1 MNSPFDHDHDSSQDT
16 PPAGSGGSGWLWL
29 IAGVIGFVIL
39 IVWLADENPGALDS
53 EGSSMGLAYYSI
65 LLLVVASGVVGGWRY
80 RTSTMFKHAAIWIA
94 IGVVIVVGYSFR
106 FELEGVKDRVVG
118 EVAPQQGVADGS
130 GAVTFR
136 RSSGRHFRVAAVVD
150 GVKLRF
156 MVDTGASDVTLTPDD
171 ARRLGFDLRRL
182 SFNRIYSTANG
193 KVTGA
198 PVRLG
203 EVRVGPISMRNVRA
217 SVNGAPMGQS
227 LLGMSFLDRLSSY
240 EVRRD
245 TLTMRR

>member
-1 MNSPFDHDHDSSQDT
+1 MNQPFDHDQDSSQGT
-16 PPAGSGGSGWLWL
+16 PPAGGGGSGWLWL
-29 IAGVIGFVIL
+29 IAGVIGFVVL
-39 IVWLADENPGALDS
+39 IVWLVNENPGALDDD
-53 EGSSMGLAYYSI
+53 GSSMRLAYYSI
-65 LLLVVASGVVGGWRY
+65 LLLVVASGVIGGWRY
-80 RTSTMFKHAAIWIA
+80 RTSAMFKQAAIWIA
-94 IGVVIVVGYSFR
+94 IGLVLVVGYSFR
-106 FELEGVKDRVVG
+106 FEMEEIKDRVVG
-118 EVAPQQGVADGS
+118 EVAPQRGVADDS

-136 RSSGRHFRVAAVVD
+136 RSSDRHFRIEAVVD

-182 SFNRIYSTANG
+182 TFNRSYSTANG
-193 KVTGA
+193 KVAGA

-203 EVRVGPISMRNVRA
+203 EVRVGPISLRNVRA